1 MASPIDDT
9 IAQKIYKVIEEQGKA
24 LKKIEGRLS
33 QLEESKLKK
42 TMHIEYMK
50 KKKER
55 NGMKETRP
63 IMRETS
69 NLRNLSWISWL

>member
-9 IAQKIYKVIEEQGKA
+9 IAQKIYKVIEEQGEA

-42 TMHIEYMK
+42 TMHIEIHEEEEREEWDERDKANY
-50 KKKER
+50 ER
-55 NGMKETRP
+55 NK
-63 IMRETS
+63 
-69 NLRNLSWISWL
+69 